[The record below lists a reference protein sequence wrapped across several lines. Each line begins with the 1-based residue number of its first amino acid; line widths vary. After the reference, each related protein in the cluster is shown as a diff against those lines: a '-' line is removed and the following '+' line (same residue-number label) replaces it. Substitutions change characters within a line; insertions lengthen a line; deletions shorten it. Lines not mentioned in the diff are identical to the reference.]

1 MSEPNTPPRRR
12 LGTGGPLVSAI
23 GYGAMGLSGVY
34 GAADDAESL
43 QLLDRLLDMGID
55 FLDTSDAYGAGHNEE
70 LIGRLLARRRDEV
83 VLATKFGIGPDS
95 ADGRP
100 ETVHRAVDASLS
112 RLGTEHIDLYY
123 LHRVDPN
130 TPVEDTVGAMAE
142 LIQQGKVG
150 HLGLSEVRADTLRRA
165 HAVHPI
171 AAVQQ
176 EYSLFT
182 RDPEAELLPALRE
195 LGTGLVAYSPLG
207 RGVLTGS
214 FRAPAD
220 VENLELRSRRYP
232 RFQEDSL
239 RRNIELT
246 EPLRE
251 TATRLGLTPAQ
262 LALAWLLAQGEDV
275 VPIPGSRRLA
285 NAEANLQA
293 ALTRVDRDVVA
304 ELDAQ
309 FPPGAA
315 SGERYTPEGMSRTNA

>member
-1 MSEPNTPPRRR
+1 MSEPHTPPRRR

-34 GAADDAESL
+34 GEADDAESL

-70 LIGRLLARRRDEV
+70 LIGKLLARRRAEV

-95 ADGRP
+95 ADGHP
-100 ETVHRAVDASLS
+100 KTVHRAVDASLS

-142 LIQQGKVG
+142 LVQQGKVG
-150 HLGLSEVRADTLRRA
+150 HLGLSEVSASTLRRA

-207 RGVLTGS
+207 RGVLTGA
-214 FRAPAD
+214 FRAPTD
-220 VENLELRSRRYP
+220 VENLQLRSQRYP

-246 EPLRE
+246 EPLRA
-251 TATRLGLTPAQ
+251 TADRLGLTPAQ
-262 LALAWLLAQGEDV
+262 LALAWLLAQGDDV

-285 NAEANLQA
+285 NAETNRQA
-293 ALTRVDRDVVA
+293 ALTALAPEVVA

-315 SGERYTPEGMSRTNA
+315 SGERYPPEGMSRINA